1 MGRIDQPTEGARQWV
16 TGLVVIAA
24 TIVGFFGFARLSRE
38 WTLYISAGILVA
50 LVVFFWFVGRSGTRG
65 PRR

>member
-1 MGRIDQPTEGARQWV
+1 MGRINHRTEGPRQWV

-38 WTLYISAGILVA
+38 WTLGISAGILVA
-50 LVVFFWFVGRSGTRG
+50 LIIFFWFAGRSATRG